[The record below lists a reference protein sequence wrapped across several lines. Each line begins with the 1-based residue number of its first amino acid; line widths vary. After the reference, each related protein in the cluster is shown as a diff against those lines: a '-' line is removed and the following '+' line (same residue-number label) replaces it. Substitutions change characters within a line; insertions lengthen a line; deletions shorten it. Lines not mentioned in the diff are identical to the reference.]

1 MRSER
6 IELTCTHCA
15 KTFSARIITQVDFA
29 RPEDCD
35 ANFSDGSLFTYTC
48 PHCQKKVYYNHYLLW
63 VDEPHS
69 IAVCNLTCEEEK
81 NAMEEALSA
90 LSAFGKESSMQRRY
104 VASPLQLYE
113 KIMIFSS
120 GLDDRIVEIVKQFL
134 AARVLEEHPQKTVSD
149 VLFCSSS
156 EEEYLFAFRCTDGDL
171 TVNIPKHAF
180 ETVAAQ
186 FSLNEPSPSVVDA
199 KWAVKYLTKE
209 KR

>member
-6 IELTCTHCA
+6 MELTCTHCA

-29 RPEDCD
+29 RPEDRD
-35 ANFSDGSLFTYTC
+35 ADFSDGSLFTYTC

-63 VDEPHS
+63 VNEPHS
-69 IAVCNLTCEEEK
+69 VAVCNLTCEEEK

-104 VASPLQLYE
+104 VSSPVQLYE
-113 KIMIFSS
+113 KTEIFSA
-120 GLDDRIVEIVKQFL
+120 GLDDRRVEIVKQFL
-134 AARVLEEHPQKTVSD
+134 AARVLEEHPKKTVND
-149 VLFCSSS
+149 VLFCTPS
-156 EEEYLFAFRCTDGDL
+156 EKEYLFVFRCSDGDL
-171 TVNIPKHAF
+171 TVNIPKQAF

-209 KR
+209 RR